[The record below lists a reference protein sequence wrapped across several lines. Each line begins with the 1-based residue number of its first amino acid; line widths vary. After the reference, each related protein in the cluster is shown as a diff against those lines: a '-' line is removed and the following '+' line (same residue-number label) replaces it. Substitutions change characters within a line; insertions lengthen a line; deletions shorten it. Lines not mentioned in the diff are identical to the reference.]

1 MKAVMLLIGGW
12 LCIVL
17 GFAGLVLPVIPGVF
31 LLVTGVMLLSQRYA
45 WAKGLLARIYKRFPS
60 ARRLNRD

>member
-1 MKAVMLLIGGW
+1 MKAMLLFVGGW

-17 GFAGLVLPVIPGVF
+17 GVAGLMLPVVPGVF

-45 WAKGLLARIYKRFPS
+45 WARGLLARIYKRFPN
-60 ARRLNRD
+60 ARRINRD